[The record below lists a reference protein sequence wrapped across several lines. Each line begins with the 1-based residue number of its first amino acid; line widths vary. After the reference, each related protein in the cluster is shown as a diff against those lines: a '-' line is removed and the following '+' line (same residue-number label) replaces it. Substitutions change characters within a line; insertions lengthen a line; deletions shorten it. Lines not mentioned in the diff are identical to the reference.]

1 MSDGQLPVSLLEARA
16 RSQSARQRLLGT
28 IDEMQGRLNPVTL
41 AQDAVENVAGRLL
54 RDGVETVRSRPKMI
68 AAAAGLAVL
77 FMARKPLARLLWTGT
92 KHATSAGARSLKSRQ
107 RTKKETSK

>member
-1 MSDGQLPVSLLEARA
+1 MSDDQLPVSLLEARA
-16 RSQSARQRLLGT
+16 RSQSARQRLLDT

-54 RDGVETVRSRPKMI
+54 RDGVETVRSRPKVI

-77 FMARKPLARLLWTGT
+77 FMARKPLAKLLWSGT
-92 KHATSAGARSLKSRQ
+92 KRATAAGAKSLKRSKRGPSR
-107 RTKKETSK
+107 